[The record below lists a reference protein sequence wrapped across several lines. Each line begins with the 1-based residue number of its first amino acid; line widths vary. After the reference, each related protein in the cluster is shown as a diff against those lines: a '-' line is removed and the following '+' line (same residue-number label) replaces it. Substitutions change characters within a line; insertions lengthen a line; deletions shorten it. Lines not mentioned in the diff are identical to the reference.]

1 MSAQKKLDNSDDRTI
16 VAVITP
22 PGEGGVAALRLSGP
36 DSLKYLKSHFVSRS
50 KKRPMK
56 FSPFYMRYGYFV
68 NSSGVIIDEIMA
80 VYMPRGKSYTGLE
93 QVEIF
98 CHGGQKIVELI
109 QDEFIKS
116 GVYVAAPGEFTKLAF
131 LNGRIDLTKAESVA
145 EIIAANT
152 DSSFETA
159 REHLLGAY
167 SEHINMLRDLLIDI
181 TAEVEASIDYPE
193 EDFSPSEQSALLSQL
208 DSLIEKVKELADT
221 YAGGR
226 IINEGFKIA
235 IAGRPN
241 AGKSSL
247 FNLLLRQQRA
257 LVTSTPGT
265 TRDYL
270 SEWIEMDG
278 FKINIIDT
286 AGLREKG
293 GKIEKA
299 GQFSSKKIIESS
311 DLILWMID
319 LSSKNWK
326 DNLKIDLQHFEKHS
340 IILLGNKIDAVKK
353 FNKADLADVKSRYLL
368 ISCKTQKGFTSLKR
382 KIISIVKEKMPDF
395 TSGVVVTSA
404 RHRQKLRNTIN
415 YLKSSRQKLVNH
427 ESPELTAL
435 DLRSA
440 INEID
445 EITGRIY
452 NDDILGRIFSK
463 FCIGK

>member
-1 MSAQKKLDNSDDRTI
+1 MSAPKKSSDSGDRTI

-36 DSLKYLKSHFVSRS
+36 DSLKYLKSHFISRS
-50 KKRPMK
+50 KKRLRK
-56 FSPFYMRYGYFV
+56 FSPFYMRYGYFI
-68 NSSGVIIDEIMA
+68 NLSGVIIDEIMV

-98 CHGGQKIVELI
+98 CHGGQKVVEMI
-109 QDEFIKS
+109 QDELIKS
-116 GVYVAAPGEFTKLAF
+116 GASVAEPGEFTKLAF
-131 LNGRIDLTKAESVA
+131 LNGKIDLTKAESVA

-159 REHLLGAY
+159 REHMLGAY
-167 SEHINMLRDLLIDI
+167 SEHVDMLRNLLIDI

-193 EDFSPSEQSALLSQL
+193 EDISPSEKSSLLNQL
-208 DSLIEKVKELADT
+208 DSLLEKVKELVDT
-221 YAGGR
+221 YVGGR

-278 FKINIIDT
+278 FKVNIIDT

-299 GQFSSKKIIESS
+299 GQYSAKKIIASS
-311 DLILWMID
+311 DLVLWIVD
-319 LSSKNWK
+319 LMSKNWK
-326 DNLKIDLQHFEKHS
+326 DNLKVDLETLKNYN
-340 IILLGNKIDAVKK
+340 ILLLGNKIDVIKNFSK
-353 FNKADLADVKSRYLL
+353 FKIIGIKNKYFL
-368 ISCKTQKGFTSLKR
+368 ISCKTQKGLASLKHE
-382 KIISIVKEKMPDF
+382 IISIIKEKMPDL

-404 RHRQKLRNTIN
+404 RHKQKLLNTIKH
-415 YLKSSRQKLVNH
+415 LKLSRQKMVNN

>member
-1 MSAQKKLDNSDDRTI
+1 MSTTKKSINSDDKTI

-36 DSLKYLKSHFVSRS
+36 DSLKLLNSHFISRS
-50 KKRPMK
+50 KKKLKK
-56 FSPFYMRYGYFV
+56 FPPFYMRYGYFV
-68 NSSGVIIDEIMA
+68 KLSNNIIDEVMA
-80 VYMPRGKSYTGLE
+80 VYMPHGKSYTGLE

-98 CHGGQKIVELI
+98 CHGGQKVVELI
-109 QDEFIKS
+109 QDELVKS
-116 GVYVAAPGEFTKLAF
+116 GARVAEPGEFTKLAF

-152 DSSFETA
+152 DSSFKTA
-159 REHLLGAY
+159 REHMLGAY
-167 SEHINMLRDLLIDI
+167 SEHVNMLRESLIDI

-193 EDFSPSEQSALLSQL
+193 EDIDPAEKSALLNKL
-208 DSLIEKVKELADT
+208 DSLFVKVKNLTET
-221 YAGGR
+221 YIGGK

-270 SEWIEMDG
+270 SEWIDLDG
-278 FKINIIDT
+278 FKVNIIDT

-293 GKIEKA
+293 SKIEKA
-299 GQFSSKKIIESS
+299 GQSSAKKIIDSS
-311 DLILWMID
+311 DLVLWMID
-319 LSSKNWK
+319 LTSKSWQ
-326 DNLKIDLQHFEKHS
+326 DSLKADLISLKKSHN
-340 IILLGNKIDAVKK
+340 ILIGNKIDTIRSLNKTKIANNK
-353 FNKADLADVKSRYLL
+353 FKYYL
-368 ISCKTQKGFTSLKR
+368 ISCKTQKGITALK
-382 KIISIVKEKMPDF
+382 SEIVTQIKEKMPDL
-395 TSGVVVTSA
+395 TSGIVVTSA
-404 RHRQKLRNTIN
+404 RHKQKLQSTIK
-415 YLKSSRQKLVNH
+415 YLKSSRVKLVNN

-445 EITGRIY
+445 EITGKIY

>member
-1 MSAQKKLDNSDDRTI
+1 MSTRKKSNDSGDKTI

-22 PGEGGVAALRLSGP
+22 PGEGGIAALRISGP
-36 DSLKYLKSHFVSRS
+36 ESLKYLKSHFISRS
-50 KKRPMK
+50 KKKLKK
-56 FSPFYMRYGYFV
+56 FPPFYMRYGYFM
-68 NSSGVIIDEIMA
+68 NSTDEIIDEVMA
-80 VYMPRGKSYTGLE
+80 VYMPRGKSYTGME

-98 CHGGQKIVELI
+98 CHGGQKVVELI
-109 QDEFIKS
+109 QDVIVKS
-116 GVYVAAPGEFTKLAF
+116 GARVAEPGEFTKLAF

-167 SEHINMLRDLLIDI
+167 SEHVDMLRDSLIDI

-193 EDFSPSEQSALLSQL
+193 EDIDPAEKSLLLNQL
-208 DSLIEKVKELADT
+208 DTLINKIKNLAET
-221 YAGGR
+221 YIGGR

-257 LVTSTPGT
+257 LVTPTPGT

-278 FKINIIDT
+278 FKVNIIDT

-299 GQFSSKKIIESS
+299 GQDSAKKIIESS
-311 DLILWMID
+311 DLVLWIFD
-319 LSSKNWK
+319 LTSKKWI
-326 DNLKIDLQHFEKHS
+326 DNLKADLKSLENSH
-340 IILLGNKIDAVKK
+340 IILLGNKIDIVNNL
-353 FNKADLADVKSRYLL
+353 NKYKIKENENTYMM
-368 ISCKTQKGFTSLKR
+368 ISCKTQKGITALKNE
-382 KIISIVKEKMPDF
+382 IVAQIKEKMPDL
-395 TSGVVVTSA
+395 TSGIVVTSA
-404 RHRQKLRNTIN
+404 RHKQKLQNTIKHLN
-415 YLKSSRQKLVNH
+415 SSHQKLVKN

-445 EITGRIY
+445 EITGKIY